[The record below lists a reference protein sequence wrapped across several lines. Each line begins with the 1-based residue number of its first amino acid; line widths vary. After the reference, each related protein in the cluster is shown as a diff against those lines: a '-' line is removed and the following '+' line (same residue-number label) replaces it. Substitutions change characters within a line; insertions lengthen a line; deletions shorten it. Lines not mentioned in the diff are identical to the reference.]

1 MFLILLQTNCLVW
14 GNHLAYAVVVSS
26 FCYNQWNYSPLLKN
40 CHLFHTIF
48 YHLPYALI
56 LRPGATALA
65 VSLMIKWLC
74 RWYLYLLQIY
84 LAKRQLSDAVA
95 KRRSGKRNW
104 MYRLIILRWFFVA
117 SFFLWQ
123 LHIHM
128 NMWLAMS
135 LNWKTE
141 AYDKCQCFLF
151 QDECRVWVERTSDG
165 IVRIKPSQAKL
176 QWCLGILDVLV

>member
-1 MFLILLQTNCLVW
+1 MFGDTFCKNSGCSTLSKFTGFPVFFAVPETSQGFQSFSFSSVIQL
-14 GNHLAYAVVVSS
+14 GLAI
-26 FCYNQWNYSPLLKN
+26 
-40 CHLFHTIF
+40 T
-48 YHLPYALI
+48 
-56 LRPGATALA
+56 LA

-141 AYDKCQCFLF
+141 AYAKCQCFLF

-165 IVRIKPSQAKL
+165 IVRIKSSQAKL